1 MYMKEGRRRGG
12 EREEN
17 SKQEQRNPHCRNHS
31 TGLWVGW
38 GGASRVKFNRFSYL
52 VKCPRAAAFCCSWVK
67 LVAQQGG
74 ALSSSPLQGMWG
86 ASSGRRSLRHG
97 LCLFRACILSPSS
110 VCPRHC
116 AHFRPHRGGLSFCP
130 YNQRLPGLLYHSS
143 TEFPPST
150 HSHEGIP
157 GGTHLSE
164 TLPHLHAS
172 PQSTHTPLL
181 LSLPTYC

>member
-1 MYMKEGRRRGG
+1 MYMKEGRRGGG

-52 VKCPRAAAFCCSWVK
+52 VIKCPRAAAFCCSWVK

-86 ASSGRRSLRHG
+86 ASSGGEASGMASVCLEPVFFLPPLSVQGTVPTSVPTVGVYPFVPITSDCPGSFITAPQSSHPALIHMKESRGVPISLK
-97 LCLFRACILSPSS
+97 LSPTYMHH
-110 VCPRHC
+110 PK
-116 AHFRPHRGGLSFCP
+116 AL
-130 YNQRLPGLLYHSS
+130 
-143 TEFPPST
+143 
-150 HSHEGIP
+150 
-157 GGTHLSE
+157 
-164 TLPHLHAS
+164 
-172 PQSTHTPLL
+172 TPLC
-181 LSLPTYC
+181 S

>member
-1 MYMKEGRRRGG
+1 MYMKEGRRGGG

-86 ASSGRRSLRHG
+86 ASSGGEASGMASVYLEPVFFLPPLSVQGTVPTSVPTVGVYPFVPITSDCLGSFITAPQSSHPALIHMKGSQGVPISLK
-97 LCLFRACILSPSS
+97 LSPTYMHH
-110 VCPRHC
+110 PK
-116 AHFRPHRGGLSFCP
+116 AL
-130 YNQRLPGLLYHSS
+130 
-143 TEFPPST
+143 
-150 HSHEGIP
+150 
-157 GGTHLSE
+157 
-164 TLPHLHAS
+164 
-172 PQSTHTPLL
+172 TPLC
-181 LSLPTYC
+181 S